1 VLSVDPMTQ
10 IAIYQQEQTA
20 LIKTMAKDFNGKF
33 TEALD
38 ESLAKASE
46 PLNQTMKGFVSGIT
60 REQARLIDAVLTR
73 FIERMN
79 DTLDGELKRF
89 GSVLD
94 ETSQLQKES
103 FESVRASLSG
113 ASQVFSDLQEMQSVI
128 REMLEGMSAYTQQLS
143 SARAEADDAYMRLQS
158 AAETMELVSRQ
169 ETGYLKT
176 VSAVQADISRATENM
191 TAALTRFANRFAEEN
206 NGTASAMQSAAVEL
220 KTAGE
225 KLAEVH
231 QEATKSIRDELNA
244 TLDAYR
250 DYVNQFTQRVDYL
263 ASSISGALEQMP
275 DAVSETNNRFLDQ
288 MDAMTDTLDQAQR
301 ALNDAVN
308 RLYGGR

>member
-1 VLSVDPMTQ
+1 M
-10 IAIYQQEQTA
+10 
-20 LIKTMAKDFNGKF
+20 
-33 TEALD
+33 
-38 ESLAKASE
+38 
-46 PLNQTMKGFVSGIT
+46 
-60 REQARLIDAVLTR
+60 R
-73 FIERMN
+73 
-79 DTLDGELKRF
+79 
-89 GSVLD
+89 
-94 ETSQLQKES
+94 
-103 FESVRASLSG
+103 
-113 ASQVFSDLQEMQSVI
+113 
-128 REMLEGMSAYTQQLS
+128 